1 MNNVKK
7 VVIRLIK
14 FYAGL
19 ALIQLGVAAYLQI
32 AIGADAFT
40 VFMQGVANT
49 FHLNVGLTNALLTF
63 ILLIIVYI
71 LDKKQ
76 FKIGMALAVATAGIL
91 LNVMINFL
99 DVILPMNLPMW
110 ALYIEFALA
119 CVLIAIGFPLLK
131 SAELGVAP
139 NDALYL
145 AIANR
150 TGKKYGTVRV
160 IVDAFYLVVGFC
172 LGGVVGVGTV
182 ICVIAIGPMVQFVMD
197 HVMKQDTVSEGRK
210 G

>member
-14 FYAGL
+14 FYVGL

-49 FHLNVGLTNALLTF
+49 FQLNVGLTNALLTF
-63 ILLIIVYI
+63 ILLVIVYI

-76 FKIGMALAVATAGIL
+76 FKIGMVLAVVSAGML
-91 LNVMINFL
+91 LNVMTYFL
-99 DVILPMNLPMW
+99 DVILPSNIPTW
-110 ALYIEFALA
+110 VLYIEFALA

-145 AIANR
+145 AISNR
-150 TGKKYGTVRV
+150 TGKKYGTIRV

-182 ICVIAIGPMVQFVMD
+182 ICVIVIGPMVQFVMD
-197 HVMKQDTVSEGRK
+197 HVIKQK
-210 G
+210 K